1 MHPETVAHTLL
12 KRSESIT
19 LSTQRAKVRD
29 ISELFKLRLASLV
42 VFSSVL
48 GYFIGVETFAFGP
61 FIALCLGGFLLTGAS
76 NAFNQVWER
85 NLDKLMERTK
95 NRPLPTGRMTVS
107 EAIAYGTIAGISG
120 ISILWFAINPLSGIL
135 GAFAFFS
142 YVFVYTPL
150 KQMTSLAVFVGAF
163 PGAIP
168 PMLGYVAAT
177 GTFGVEPGILFA
189 MQFMWQ
195 FPHFWAI
202 AWVSHEDYT
211 RAGYQLLPLNE
222 GKTKRTAFQ
231 IFLYS
236 LFLIPVSLL
245 PWVFPTEA
253 PMIGDISAIVT
264 VLCGIGFSW
273 YAWRLYLERTDKA
286 ARALMFASFAYL
298 PIVQIAYVLG
308 SL

>member
-1 MHPETVAHTLL
+1 LHSETVVNTPL

-48 GYFIGVETFAFGP
+48 GYFIGATTFSFGP
-61 FIALCLGGFLLTGAS
+61 FIALCVGGFLLTGAS

-95 NRPLPTGRMTVS
+95 NRPIPTGRMTVS
-107 EAIAYGTIAGISG
+107 EALTYGTIAGVLG
-120 ISILWFAINPLSGIL
+120 IGILWLAINPLCGIL

-142 YVFVYTPL
+142 YVFLYTPL
-150 KQMTSLAVFVGAF
+150 KQVTSLAVFVGAF

-202 AWVSHEDYT
+202 AWVAHEDYT

-245 PWVFPTEA
+245 PWVFPTDG
-253 PMIGDISAIVT
+253 PMIGDIAAIVT
-264 VLCGIGFSW
+264 LLCGLGFSW
-273 YAWRLYLERTDKA
+273 FALKLYLDCSDKA

-298 PIVQIAYVLG
+298 PIVQITYVLG
-308 SL
+308 TL